1 MYGTSAPLLIQPR
14 EMRAVRRRRRTRLRS
29 ILTDLLPNEH
39 TAYARLDDEA
49 RDRMR
54 RVRRPLTQNGET
66 INHLVAL
73 TRDAL
78 NDARRT
84 ASPPPPALPSPPP
97 SASRA
102 APARPSLR
110 TGDSPAK
117 DAPDREGRS
126 PALKRVSFAEGSAR
140 TASPSPVRRVLR
152 RAFARGSEPAEGAA
166 APDEGAAPGERAAPW
181 WAPRARP
188 KPASQAPASH
198 APLARPS
205 RLSLT
210 SHAPADTPLL
220 QAQPSKAAKRRSWGF
235 ADLFPSGAPAKAPA
249 AAAAAP
255 AAAPTSPPAPA
266 ARSPPQLAPLQLP
279 TSPLLETA
287 PLSPRG
293 RSPTPTS
300 PRAAST
306 SASPRKSSGAAAV
319 PAALQIA
326 PNRLTSPTEKSLRS
340 VQGEGHTR
348 SMVYPYTHGTRS
360 GKSASPPP
368 SSAPPTDLYEALAQH
383 MSTHQQ
389 QQGFVAAADAARA
402 GAGRGAQGGTSK
414 AAAATAA
421 TATAATATDP
431 AARSAP
437 GPTPPPPAASAAS
450 ERASGTSL
458 AASAVPAPAAR
469 PAPPSGPRSSA
480 TEPRATRWGALF
492 RTHAAPLPRAP
503 LPGAEEHDVLDTSA
517 SAPAGKKGRARGA
530 ALRRLHL
537 PASLVPSF
545 LACAAANTAA
555 DRETCGLLLGREGD
569 GALYV
574 TDLVLPPQ
582 TGTSDSCTATSEEE
596 VTALQLTE
604 DLLTLGWIHTHP
616 SQSCF
621 LSSLDLHTQAGY
633 QALLPEAVAVVCAP
647 QHRPSLGVFR
657 LTDPPGLRYILQ
669 CNASAP
675 FHAHVVPG
683 KDKDLPLYTDATNA
697 HVRLD
702 HARHAPPIRVR
713 DLR

>member
-1 MYGTSAPLLIQPR
+1 MPLAGHAPRNGTQVHKLTVPTNLVPFGGTERTTYAAGAAAPTTSAATGAVAPTPPTPRLPASPDELDAQVATLRDELRFTSAMPIRHWIRTADLLKRQADQHHVDGDLEAQYVCLAKCAR
-14 EMRAVRRRRRTRLRS
+14 

-54 RVRRPLTQNGET
+54 RNGET

-84 ASPPPPALPSPPP
+84 ASPPPPALLPSPPP

-166 APDEGAAPGERAAPW
+166 APDEGAAAGERAAPW

-188 KPASQAPASH
+188 KPASHAPASH

-293 RSPTPTS
+293 MSPTPTS
-300 PRAAST
+300 PRAASA

-360 GKSASPPP
+360 GKSAWPPP

-389 QQGFVAAADAARA
+389 QQGFVAAADVARA
-402 GAGRGAQGGTSK
+402 GAGGDAQGGASK
-414 AAAATAA
+414 AAAATAV
-421 TATAATATDP
+421 TASAAPAAAPAARPAADP

-437 GPTPPPPAASAAS
+437 PGP
-450 ERASGTSL
+450 L
-458 AASAVPAPAAR
+458 
-469 PAPPSGPRSSA
+469 
-480 TEPRATRWGALF
+480 
-492 RTHAAPLPRAP
+492 
-503 LPGAEEHDVLDTSA
+503 
-517 SAPAGKKGRARGA
+517 
-530 ALRRLHL
+530 RLHL
-537 PASLVPSF
+537 P
-545 LACAAANTAA
+545 
-555 DRETCGLLLGREGD
+555 R
-569 GALYV
+569 AL
-574 TDLVLPPQ
+574 
-582 TGTSDSCTATSEEE
+582 
-596 VTALQLTE
+596 
-604 DLLTLGWIHTHP
+604 
-616 SQSCF
+616 
-621 LSSLDLHTQAGY
+621 
-633 QALLPEAVAVVCAP
+633 
-647 QHRPSLGVFR
+647 RPSGHLAR
-657 LTDPPGLRYILQ
+657 RSRRRRCPRPRRALRRRRG
-669 CNASAP
+669 P
-675 FHAHVVPG
+675 VVPR
-683 KDKDLPLYTDATNA
+683 PS
-697 HVRLD
+697 
-702 HARHAPPIRVR
+702 RVR
-713 DLR
+713 RGGVRSSARTPRRCPVRCCPAPRSTTCWTRRRRRPPARRAARAARRCGGCTCPRRSCRRSSRVRRPTPRRTARRAGCCWAARATGRYT